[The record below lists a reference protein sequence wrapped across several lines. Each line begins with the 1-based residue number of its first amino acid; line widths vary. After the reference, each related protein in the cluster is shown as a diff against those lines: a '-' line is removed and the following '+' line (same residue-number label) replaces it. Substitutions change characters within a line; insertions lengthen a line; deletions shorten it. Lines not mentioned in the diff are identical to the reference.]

1 MSAKAYI
8 LIEGAAGTIPT
19 ILKKLLIIEGVKEA
33 HAVTGQFDI
42 ISMVEA
48 EDVNA
53 VGKISYMQIQLI
65 EGVIRTHTSNIIE
78 LD

>member
-8 LIEGAAGTIPT
+8 MIEGAAGTIPA
-19 ILKKLLIIEGVKEA
+19 ILKKLLTIEGVREA

-42 ISMVEA
+42 IARVEA
-48 EDVNA
+48 ADVNA
-53 VGKISYMQIQLI
+53 IGKMTYMTIQMI
-65 EGVIRTHTSNIIE
+65 EGVIRTYTSNVIE